1 MHCKMAVYSDYSA
14 LKHPHFTVEILTDIY
29 VGPFE
34 TLFWNPR
41 LISSIFPVFLHWIRP
56 KMHQLLPIWKGRC
69 LKQER
74 FEGRIGFFLN
84 YQSVFFLAAVS
95 RQ

>member
-34 TLFWNPR
+34 TLF
-41 LISSIFPVFLHWIRP
+41 
-56 KMHQLLPIWKGRC
+56 
-69 LKQER
+69 
-74 FEGRIGFFLN
+74 
-84 YQSVFFLAAVS
+84 
-95 RQ
+95 